1 MKKHTIY
8 LPLAIL
14 AGALAGCSTPKQ
26 DSSDLQAAID
36 ASVAGHYGKAM
47 MHEDIAE
54 DQRAIAN
61 HVLDHLQ
68 KGHYWNIDEKQKGLA
83 AAKHSEQHRL
93 ESEKEMCAWLTESH
107 SGNHHFHNE
116 VPRKAAAYFKTGSAV
131 PFKVNHADIHTLAG
145 FLQSHPNAKAN
156 VVASTDTVGSPA
168 ANKQLSD
175 NRARTVADLLVK
187 HGAKASQLNISSIG
201 EASGPDNQPN
211 QEHRAV
217 MISTVEQLSAYTDCG
232 SLK

>member
-14 AGALAGCSTPKQ
+14 AAAVAGCSTPKQ

-36 ASVAGHYGKAM
+36 ASVAGHYGKAI

-54 DQRAIAN
+54 DQRAVAN

-68 KGHYWNIDEKQKGLA
+68 KGHYWNIDEKQKGLDA
-83 AAKHSEQHRL
+83 AQHSAQHRL

-131 PFKVNHADIHTLAG
+131 PYKVNHAEIATLG
-145 FLQSHPNAKAN
+145 HFLQSHPTAKAN
-156 VVASTDTVGSPA
+156 VVASTDTVGSNA
-168 ANKQLSD
+168 ANKILSD
-175 NRARTVADLLVK
+175 NRAHAVADLLVK
-187 HGAKASQLNISSIG
+187 NGAKSSQLNISSVG
-201 EASGPDNQPN
+201 EASGPDNTAN
-211 QEHRAV
+211 QNHRAV
-217 MISTVEQLSAYTDCG
+217 TISTTETMSAYADC
-232 SLK
+232 SNLK